1 MVRPPPRSTRTDT
14 LVPSTSLFR
23 NYIVHQFFGTDL
35 FVQFGNAVGGRII
48 GLHMYI
54 HRGGQRVVS
63 QKAHKILAKFLFKT
77 FSRFFLAD
85 VFGTTHSRHPSNSLL
100 KLTYLP
106 FGPLFFKNYPEKN
119 ILLY

>member
-23 NYIVHQFFGTDL
+23 SYIVHQFFGTDL

-63 QKAHKILAKFLFKT
+63 QKAHKILAKFLRSEEHTSELQSLMRTSYAACCLKYKT
-77 FSRFFLAD
+77 S
-85 VFGTTHSRHPSNSLL
+85 
-100 KLTYLP
+100 
-106 FGPLFFKNYPEKN
+106 
-119 ILLY
+119 